1 MMAAGAGTLA
11 TCCCRCAAERCSAI
25 REAQRA
31 AVDLAASHNGDA
43 DADPW
48 LCYAI
53 CEREAAE
60 LQEMLRQLHQRG
72 EG

>member
-1 MMAAGAGTLA
+1 M
-11 TCCCRCAAERCSAI
+11 
-25 REAQRA
+25 
-31 AVDLAASHNGDA
+31 AVDVTADLVSGHPCHA

-53 CEREAAE
+53 SEREAAE

-72 EG
+72 EVEWD